1 MKQGNH
7 MLERSSIDESEVA
20 KFDVMAEEW
29 WNPNG
34 MFKPLHKMN
43 PTRLD
48 YINKQIEF
56 DFGCD
61 LTKPRPFKNLNILDL
76 GCGGGLLTE
85 PMTRL
90 GANVVGIDVSEK
102 NIRIASTHAQQSKL
116 EIDYKVTSVEEHQ
129 QFSGSY
135 DVILCMEVI
144 EHVPDPAS
152 FIESCANLLNSNGMI
167 VCSTLNRSAK
177 SFFLAI
183 IGAEYI
189 LRWLP
194 TGTHDWNK
202 FIKPQELEIYLEDA
216 GLEMVDCKG
225 FVFNILRDEW
235 MISDRDTDVNYV
247 TTSRKP

>member
-1 MKQGNH
+1 MKQGNL

-20 KFDVMAEEW
+20 KFDLMAEEW

-34 MFKPLHKMN
+34 MYKPLHKMN

-85 PMTRL
+85 PMARL

-183 IGAEYI
+183 ICAEYI